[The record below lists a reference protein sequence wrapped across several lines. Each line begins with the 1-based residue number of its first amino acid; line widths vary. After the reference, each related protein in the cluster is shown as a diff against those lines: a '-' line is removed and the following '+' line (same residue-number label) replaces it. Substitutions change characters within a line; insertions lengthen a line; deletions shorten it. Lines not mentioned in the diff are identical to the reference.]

1 MDKGHR
7 LFLLELMQ
15 EMVTCGRPA
24 TAARLRAA
32 AERIRVLGEKNTA
45 LLAVADAAKK
55 VVKHT
60 ADFDLE
66 TALARL
72 DGEVGEVMDGK

>member
-1 MDKGHR
+1 MTDKGHR

-45 LLAVADAAKK
+45 LLAVAEAARK
-55 VVKHT
+55 V
-60 ADFDLE
+60 AAWNSPANMDDLRE
-66 TALARL
+66 DLARL
-72 DGEVGEVMDGK
+72 DGEVG